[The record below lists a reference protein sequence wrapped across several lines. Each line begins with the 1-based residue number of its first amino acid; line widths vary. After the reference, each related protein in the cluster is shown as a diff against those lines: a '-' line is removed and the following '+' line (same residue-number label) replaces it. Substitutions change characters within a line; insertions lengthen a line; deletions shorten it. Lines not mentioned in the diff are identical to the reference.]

1 VDLTEHADYIEQQA
15 LNIAIRAKAVKQCF
29 FHPDVI
35 IDLGDPDAE
44 KRAYAMGTNYW
55 KKHKD
60 DMMVECVEFMEAI
73 KDALGSG
80 CDECYQCTKYRDA

>member
-44 KRAYAMGTNYW
+44 N
-55 KKHKD
+55 
-60 DMMVECVEFMEAI
+60 
-73 KDALGSG
+73 ALTRWERITGKS
-80 CDECYQCTKYRDA
+80 TKTT